1 MLLGSMLL
9 LIAALP
15 LELAGFSGAVP
26 EPSRDV
32 RWLAASEIGGRR
44 VLLAANGVGRDAAAS
59 GVRTLLAGYRVDAVV
74 STGFAGAL
82 SAELGVGD
90 AFLAETVMDGPRRF
104 RGGQPV
110 RVPNSV
116 RRGALVT
123 VDRVVQSA
131 QAKTELSAGGAIAVD
146 MESAAVAA
154 VAAEAGVP
162 FYCLRAIS
170 DPANSDLPLDFNRAV
185 RRDGSFS
192 AWSLAVQAALRP
204 TAWKELLRL
213 RRHVNLATAS
223 LARCLVQ
230 CDFGT

>member
-1 MLLGSMLL
+1 M
-9 LIAALP
+9 IAALP
-15 LELAGFSGAVP
+15 LELAGFSGTVP
-26 EPSRDV
+26 EPSREV
-32 RWLAASEIGGRR
+32 RWLAASGTGARR
-44 VLLAANGVGRDAAAS
+44 VLLAANGVGRDAVAS
-59 GVRTLLAGYRVDAVV
+59 GVRTLLSARPVDAVV

-104 RGGQPV
+104 RGGRPAQ
-110 RVPNSV
+110 VPDGV

-131 QAKTELSAGGAIAVD
+131 QAKAELSVRGANAVD

-154 VAAEAGVP
+154 VASEAGVP
-162 FYCLRAIS
+162 FYCLRVIS
-170 DPANSDLPLDFNRAV
+170 DPANSDLPLDFNRAL

-204 TAWKELLRL
+204 TAWNELLRL
-213 RRHVNLATAS
+213 RRDANLAAAS
-223 LARCLVQ
+223 LAHCLAQ
-230 CDFGT
+230 CDFGA

>member
-1 MLLGSMLL
+1 MLL

-26 EPSRDV
+26 EPSREV
-32 RWLAASEIGGRR
+32 RWLAASGTGARR
-44 VLLAANGVGRDAAAS
+44 VLLAANGVGRDAVAS
-59 GVRTLLAGYRVDAVV
+59 GVRTLLAARPVDAVV

-104 RGGQPV
+104 RGGQPA
-110 RVPNSV
+110 RIPKGV
-116 RRGALVT
+116 RRGVLVT

-131 QAKTELSAGGAIAVD
+131 RAKAELSARGANAVD

-162 FYCLRAIS
+162 FYCLRVIS
-170 DPANSDLPLDFNRAV
+170 DPAHSDLPLDFNRAL

-204 TAWKELLRL
+204 TAWNELLRL
-213 RRHVNLATAS
+213 RRDANLAAAS
-223 LARCLVQ
+223 LARCLGQ
-230 CDFGT
+230 CDFGA